1 MSAVPNVPVAV
12 HDVQDSASNAI
23 KQEMQNG
30 AGTTN
35 GNLTNGHT
43 SQTNGLDSQFEL
55 LDTVVENFRPIKVI
69 VIGAGYSG
77 IYCGIRIPERLK
89 NCELVIYDKNAG
101 IGGTWYEN
109 RYPGCACD
117 IPSHSYQYSFNPN
130 PNWSALYAPASE
142 IQQYLEST
150 AKKFSVDRFVKL
162 QHEILACHFNQ
173 DEGKWHVR
181 IRKPDGEEFEDTS
194 DVLISARGGLNHI
207 AWPQIDGLRSFKGE
221 IMHSAA
227 WNESYDFTNK
237 RVGVIGAGSS
247 AIQIIPNVRKIE
259 GTQLSCFIRGR
270 TWISPP
276 FGQGI
281 QDALG
286 MTSFTFTEEQKRNFR
301 DDPEH
306 FFKFRHMIENDTN
319 AIHAVT
325 ILGTEMQKGARETF
339 EQSMKDRLSKRPD
352 ILDKIKPSFA
362 PGCRRLT
369 PGPGFLEALQEDNVS
384 FINDEISHIEER
396 GIVTKDGKLHE
407 LDALVCATGFHTST
421 APPFPVTGL
430 SSLPLSSHWSRRAEN
445 YLSLA
450 TDSFPNFFMM
460 LGPNAAIGSGS
471 LTMMIECVGDYIF
484 KCIRKLQK
492 ENLKS
497 MTVKPQRVKDFIAYA
512 DAYFAKTVFADE
524 CRSWYKTGDKV
535 TGLWPG
541 STLHCIEALRSPR
554 WEDWEYE
561 YRDEA
566 QGNGMAWLG
575 NGWSWCQREEGADM
589 AYYLLD
595 EFRDVPKSP
604 LPEKKEIYRLRP
616 FSH

>member
-1 MSAVPNVPVAV
+1 MSAVPNVPSAV
-12 HDVQDSASNAI
+12 HDARDPASQAI
-23 KQEMQNG
+23 KQEMHNG
-30 AGTTN
+30 HPTMN
-35 GNLTNGHT
+35 GDTLTNGHT
-43 SQTNGLDSQFEL
+43 SDFSL
-55 LDTVVENFRPIKVI
+55 LDVDVENFRPVKVI

-101 IGGTWYEN
+101 VGGTWYEN

-130 PNWSALYAPASE
+130 PNWSALYAPARE

-150 AKKFSVDRFVKL
+150 AKKFSVERFIKL
-162 QHEILACHFNQ
+162 QHEITSCHFNQ
-173 DEGKWHVR
+173 EEGKWHVR
-181 IRKPDGEEFEDTS
+181 VRKANGEEFEDTS
-194 DVLISARGGLNHI
+194 DVLISARGNLNNI

-221 IMHSAA
+221 VMHSAA

-237 RVGVIGAGSS
+237 RIGVIGSGSS
-247 AIQIIPNVRKIE
+247 AIQIIPNLRKVE

-286 MTSFTFTEEQKRNFR
+286 MTSFTFTEEQKAKFR

-306 FFKFRHMIENDTN
+306 FFKFRHKIENETN
-319 AIHAVT
+319 GIHALT
-325 ILGTEMQKGARETF
+325 IRGTEMQKGAQETF

-352 ILDKIKPSFA
+352 IFDKLKPSFA

-384 FINDEISHIEER
+384 FVRDDITRIEER
-396 GIVTKDGKLHE
+396 GIVTKDGTLHE
-407 LDALVCATGFHTST
+407 IDVLVCATGFHVST
-421 APPFPVTGL
+421 APPFPVTGTA
-430 SSLPLSSHWSRRAEN
+430 SPLANHWSTRAET

-450 TDSFPNFFMM
+450 TDSFPNFFIM

-471 LTMMIECVGDYIF
+471 LTMMIESVGDYII
-484 KCIRKLQK
+484 KCVRKLQK
-492 ENLKS
+492 ENIKS
-497 MTVKPQRVKDFIAYA
+497 MSVKRTRVKDFIKYS
-512 DAYFAKTVFADE
+512 DAYFKNTVFADE
-524 CRSWYKTGDKV
+524 CRSWYKTGDKI

-554 WEDWEYE
+554 WEDYEYE
-561 YRDEA
+561 YKDEA
-566 QGNGMAWLG
+566 QGNEMAWLG

-589 AYYLLD
+589 AWYLLD
-595 EFRDVPKSP
+595 AFREVPRDP
-604 LPEKKEIYRLRP
+604 LPEKNELYRHRP